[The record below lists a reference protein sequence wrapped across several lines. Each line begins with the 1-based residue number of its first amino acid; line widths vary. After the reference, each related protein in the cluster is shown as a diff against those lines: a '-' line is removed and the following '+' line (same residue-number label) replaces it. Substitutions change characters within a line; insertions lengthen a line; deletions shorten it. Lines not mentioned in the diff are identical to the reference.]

1 MGHISSWDLGTSAH
15 LQEDLEDDGEGE
27 GEGEEVKEPDAKKV
41 RQIAR

>member
-1 MGHISSWDLGTSAH
+1 MGHISSWTLDFCPP
-15 LQEDLEDDGEGE
+15 QEDLEDDGE